1 MTKFKT
7 RILKSSTQ
15 SRIILANDYDSREKK
30 LVQHTIRNIETLH
43 EYLCAIKLNFH
54 ILLPLGKKEIIRI
67 NKTAHQHGLQ
77 TIADIK
83 LNDIGNTN
91 EITTKTL
98 WDFGFDAIIINPIMG
113 PKAIRK
119 IVTEAHK
126 RDKGVIALCHMSAP
140 EAKASYEINVKLS
153 KNSKPKPLYQL
164 FLKWTISSG
173 ADGII
178 VGATYPKI
186 INYCKKI
193 SGKKLDIYSPG
204 IGTQGGSGKKAITSG
219 SDFLIVGRTILGS
232 KNPPRMA
239 EQLWWDA
246 SGAYSNSEF
255 LAVLDKAIEDDK
267 VAAAKAGWVPDGR
280 GGMKP
285 GGTR

>member
-7 RILKSSTQ
+7 RINQSSRN
-15 SRIILANDYDSREKK
+15 SRIILANDYDSTNKK
-30 LVQHTIRNIETLH
+30 IVSQTIQNIKTLH
-43 EYLCAIKLNFH
+43 KFLCGIKLNFH
-54 ILLPLGKKEIIRI
+54 VLLPLGKKEIIRI
-67 NKTAHQHGLQ
+67 NKTAHQYGLQ

-91 EITTKTL
+91 HITSKTL

-164 FLKWTISSG
+164 FLKWAISNK

-178 VGATYPKI
+178 VGATFPKI
-186 INYCKKI
+186 INDCKKI
-193 SGKKLDIYSPG
+193 AGKKLDIYSPG
-204 IGTQGGSGKKAITSG
+204 IGTQGGNAKKAIANG
-219 SDFLIVGRTILGS
+219 SDFLIVGRTILDS
-232 KNPPRMA
+232 KDPVRTVK
-239 EQLWWDA
+239 QLLSA
-246 SGAYSNSEF
+246 S
-255 LAVLDKAIEDDK
+255 
-267 VAAAKAGWVPDGR
+267 
-280 GGMKP
+280 
-285 GGTR
+285 T

>member
-7 RILKSSTQ
+7 RISKSSKN
-15 SRIILANDYDSREKK
+15 SRIILANDYSSANTKI
-30 LVQHTIRNIETLH
+30 VSQTIKNIKTMH
-43 EYLCAIKLNFH
+43 KFLCGIKLNFH
-54 ILLPLGKKEIIRI
+54 ALLPLGKKEIMKI
-67 NKTAHQHGLQ
+67 NKTAHQYGLQ

-91 EITTKTL
+91 QITSKIL

-113 PKAIRK
+113 PKSLKK

-164 FLKWTISSG
+164 FLKWAISSG

-204 IGTQGGSGKKAITSG
+204 VGTQGGSGKKAIASG

-239 EQLWWDA
+239 WQLCQEGLEA
-246 SGAYSNSEF
+246 
-255 LAVLDKAIEDDK
+255 LDS
-267 VAAAKAGWVPDGR
+267 
-280 GGMKP
+280 
-285 GGTR
+285 T

>member
-7 RILKSSTQ
+7 RINQSSRN
-15 SRIILANDYDSREKK
+15 SRIILANDYDSTNKK
-30 LVQHTIRNIETLH
+30 IVSQTIQNIKTLH
-43 EYLCAIKLNFH
+43 KFLCGIKLNFH
-54 ILLPLGKKEIIRI
+54 VLLPLGKKEIIRI
-67 NKTAHQHGLQ
+67 NKTAHQYGLQ

-91 EITTKTL
+91 HITSKTL

-164 FLKWTISSG
+164 FLKWAISNK

-178 VGATYPKI
+178 VGATFPKI
-186 INYCKKI
+186 INDCKKI
-193 SGKKLDIYSPG
+193 TGKKLDIYSPG
-204 IGTQGGSGKKAITSG
+204 IGVQGGNAKKAIANG
-219 SDFLIVGRTILGS
+219 SDFLIVGRTILDS
-232 KNPPRMA
+232 KDPVRTVK
-239 EQLWWDA
+239 QLLLA
-246 SGAYSNSEF
+246 S
-255 LAVLDKAIEDDK
+255 
-267 VAAAKAGWVPDGR
+267 
-280 GGMKP
+280 
-285 GGTR
+285 T

>member
-126 RDKGVIALCHMSAP
+126 RNKGVITLCHMSAP
-140 EAKASYEINVKLS
+140 EAKISYDINVKLS
-153 KNSKPKPLYQL
+153 NNFKPMPLYKL
-164 FLKWTISSG
+164 FLKWAVSNK

-178 VGATYPKI
+178 VGATFPKI
-186 INYCKKI
+186 ISECKKI
-193 SGKKLDIYSPG
+193 TGTKLDIYSPG
-204 IGTQGGSGKKAITSG
+204 IGTQGGNPKDAIANG
-219 SDFLIVGRTILGS
+219 SDFLIVGRTILNS
-232 KNPPRMA
+232 KDPANTA
-239 EQLWWDA
+239 KQLQ
-246 SGAYSNSEF
+246 
-255 LAVLDKAIEDDK
+255 LACV
-267 VAAAKAGWVPDGR
+267 
-280 GGMKP
+280 
-285 GGTR
+285 

>member
-7 RILKSSTQ
+7 RINQSSTD
-15 SRIILANDYDSREKK
+15 SRIILANDYDSVNKK
-30 LVQHTIRNIETLH
+30 TVPQTIKNIKTLH
-43 EYLCAIKLNFH
+43 KFLCGIKLNFH
-54 ILLPLGKKEIIRI
+54 MLLPLGKKEIIRI
-67 NKTAHQHGLQ
+67 NNAAHQYGLQ

-91 EITTKTL
+91 QITSKTL

-126 RDKGVIALCHMSAP
+126 RDKGVIVLCHMSAP

-164 FLKWTISSG
+164 FLKWIISSG

-178 VGATYPKI
+178 VGATYPRI

-204 IGTQGGSGKKAITSG
+204 IGTQGGSAKKAITSG
-219 SDFLIVGRTILGS
+219 SDFLNVGRTILDS
-232 KNPPRMA
+232 KDPI
-239 EQLWWDA
+239 DA
-246 SGAYSNSEF
+246 VKKMQSSY
-255 LAVLDKAIEDDK
+255 
-267 VAAAKAGWVPDGR
+267 
-280 GGMKP
+280 
-285 GGTR
+285 

>member
-7 RILKSSTQ
+7 RISKSSKD
-15 SRIILANDYDSREKK
+15 SRIILANDYSSANTKI
-30 LVQHTIRNIETLH
+30 VSQTIKNIKTMH
-43 EYLCAIKLNFH
+43 KFLCGIKLNFH
-54 ILLPLGKKEIIRI
+54 VLLPLGKKEIVKI
-67 NKTAHQHGLQ
+67 NKIAHKYGLQ

-91 EITTKTL
+91 QITSKTL

-126 RDKGVIALCHMSAP
+126 RNRGVIALCHMSAP
-140 EAKASYEINVKLS
+140 ESKASYEINVKLS
-153 KNSKPKPLYQL
+153 NNSKHKPLYHL
-164 FLKWTISSG
+164 FLKWAISSG

-193 SGKKLDIYSPG
+193 SGNKLDIYSPG
-204 IGTQGGSGKKAITSG
+204 IGTQGGSTKKAITNG
-219 SDFLIVGRTILGS
+219 SDFLIVGRTILDS
-232 KNPPRMA
+232 RNPVDTA
-239 EQLWWDA
+239 KK
-246 SGAYSNSEF
+246 YSYF
-255 LAVLDKAIEDDK
+255 D
-267 VAAAKAGWVPDGR
+267 
-280 GGMKP
+280 
-285 GGTR
+285 

>member
-7 RILKSSTQ
+7 RIRQSSTD
-15 SRIILANDYDSREKK
+15 SRIILANDYDSTNKK
-30 LVQHTIRNIETLH
+30 IFSQTIQNIKTLH
-43 EYLCAIKLNFH
+43 KFLCGIKLNFH

-67 NKTAHQHGLQ
+67 NKTAHQYGLQ

-91 EITTKTL
+91 HITSKTL

-140 EAKASYEINVKLS
+140 EAKLSYDIDVKLT
-153 KNSKPKPLYQL
+153 KKSKPIPLYQL
-164 FLKWTISSG
+164 FLKWAISNK

-178 VGATYPKI
+178 VGATFPKI
-186 INYCKKI
+186 INDCKKI
-193 SGKKLDIYSPG
+193 TGKKLDIYSPG
-204 IGTQGGSGKKAITSG
+204 IGVQGGNAKKAIANG
-219 SDFLIVGRTILGS
+219 SDFLIVGRTILDS
-232 KNPPRMA
+232 KDPVRTVK
-239 EQLWWDA
+239 QLLSA
-246 SGAYSNSEF
+246 S
-255 LAVLDKAIEDDK
+255 
-267 VAAAKAGWVPDGR
+267 
-280 GGMKP
+280 
-285 GGTR
+285 T

>member
-7 RILKSSTQ
+7 RISKSSTD
-15 SRIILANDYDSREKK
+15 SRIILANDYNSVNTKIV
-30 LVQHTIRNIETLH
+30 LQTIKNIKTLH
-43 EYLCAIKLNFH
+43 KFLCGIKLNFH
-54 ILLPLGKKEIIRI
+54 VLLPLGKKEIIKI
-67 NKTAHQHGLQ
+67 NKIAHQYGLQ

-91 EITTKTL
+91 QVTSKTL
-98 WDFGFDAIIINPIMG
+98 WDFGFDAVIVNPIMG
-113 PKAIRK
+113 PKSLKK

-126 RDKGVIALCHMSAP
+126 RNKGVIVLCHMSAP
-140 EAKASYEINVKLS
+140 EAKLSYEINVKPS

-164 FLKWTISSG
+164 FLKWAVSNG

-204 IGTQGGSGKKAITSG
+204 IGTQVGSAKKAITSG
-219 SDFLIVGRTILGS
+219 SDFLIV
-232 KNPPRMA
+232 
-239 EQLWWDA
+239 
-246 SGAYSNSEF
+246 
-255 LAVLDKAIEDDK
+255 
-267 VAAAKAGWVPDGR
+267 
-280 GGMKP
+280 
-285 GGTR
+285 